1 MTEQPS
7 LARGAELTAETWAD
21 FVARLHHDIKGEGVR
36 EHCTADAVFLV
47 QQAVEQLV
55 PDGYGG
61 TPVIF
66 DGCEHTETVQD
77 FFDGCCEET
86 KAKLN
91 ASCDGSFL
99 DADAYDQEQALEE
112 HLPDYSLLYV
122 TTRWETLNQHFTK
135 DAAEAFIKRK
145 KHDYRKGLRVYVDCS
160 CYSWEL
166 NAIKEAILA
175 GRIGFIPERA
185 TQPAAQGMDAQ
196 TLKHISA
203 LSELV
208 RMPNAEHFADAHNAA
223 VHHLRA
229 LAAKAK
235 QGGAT

>member
-7 LARGAELTAETWAD
+7 LARGAALTAETWAD

-47 QQAVEQLV
+47 QHAVEQLV
-55 PDGYGG
+55 PDGYDG

-99 DADAYDQEQALEE
+99 DADAYNQKQALEE

-185 TQPAAQGMDAQ
+185 TQ
-196 TLKHISA
+196 
-203 LSELV
+203 
-208 RMPNAEHFADAHNAA
+208 
-223 VHHLRA
+223 
-229 LAAKAK
+229 AAKKEGEK
-235 QGGAT
+235 Q